1 MQSDEE
7 TGLEKRATV
16 SENQDTLSVEIREL
30 PILRVACATYKP
42 EASEENMGKGIRTLF
57 ERVQAWL
64 QELGYDPYTRLTI
77 GTIASAEEQLLRYEC
92 CIELPE
98 QVQTSPEGIRIKK
111 LAGGKYAV
119 VTIAKDAQ
127 VIPATVHRFHQ
138 EYVPQNNLQLDGS
151 RLIYEIYY
159 ADVMEYCVPVL

>member
-1 MQSDEE
+1 
-7 TGLEKRATV
+7 V
-16 SENQDTLSVEIREL
+16 SNNESGSLSVAVREL
-30 PILRVACATYKP
+30 PAVRVACAVYRP
-42 EASEENMGKGIRTLF
+42 GPGEENMGKEIRVLF

-92 CIELPE
+92 CVELPE
-98 QVQTSPEGIRIKK
+98 QVQTSPEDIRIKK

-119 VTIAKDAQ
+119 VTIAKHAQ
-127 VIPATVHRFHQ
+127 IIPETVRRFHQ
-138 EYVPQNNLQLDGS
+138 EYVPQNNLQIDGS

-159 ADVMEYCVPVL
+159 QDVMEYCVPLL